1 MKCYRIWFRPATCFL
16 ASSLQ
21 SVIKIKLMKKL
32 FLLSVAT
39 FLIIAVTNAQ
49 AGFRLGIK
57 GGTNLTKF
65 SGQSFND
72 GFKAGYQL
80 GGFME
85 IDFSKSIGIQPE
97 VLFSESNGT
106 TASNLG
112 SVLTNLNSNQDVKL
126 NYLSIPILLRLN
138 ATKMLTFV
146 VGPQYSILINPHET
160 TLQNGQDA
168 FKSGD
173 FAAVAGLQINLAPL
187 RIYGR
192 YAIGLNNINDISNQ
206 DSWKSQ
212 QIQLGIGLKL

>member
-1 MKCYRIWFRPATCFL
+1 MKKIIL
-16 ASSLQ
+16 SSL
-21 SVIKIKLMKKL
+21 
-32 FLLSVAT
+32 A
-39 FLIIAVTNAQ
+39 LILISAASYAQ

-57 GGTNLTKF
+57 GGSNLTQL
-65 SGQSFND
+65 SGQSFDN
-72 GFKAGYQL
+72 GFKSGYQL

-97 VLFSESNGT
+97 VLFSETNTRTS
-106 TASNLG
+106 SNLG
-112 SVLTNLNSNQDVKL
+112 SILTNMNSNQDVKL
-126 NYLSIPILLRLN
+126 NYLSIPVLLRLN
-138 ATKMLTFV
+138 ANKMLTFV

-173 FAAVAGLQINLAPL
+173 FAMVGGLQINLSAF

-192 YAIGLNNINDISNQ
+192 YAVGLNNINDISNQ

-212 QIQLGIGLKL
+212 QIQLGIGIKL

>member
-1 MKCYRIWFRPATCFL
+1 
-16 ASSLQ
+16 
-21 SVIKIKLMKKL
+21 MKKII
-32 FLLSVAT
+32 LSCFA
-39 FLIIAVTNAQ
+39 LILISAASYSQ

-57 GGTNLTKF
+57 GGTNLTQL
-65 SGQSFND
+65 SGQSFDN
-72 GFKAGYQL
+72 GFKSGFQL

-97 VLFSESNGT
+97 VLFSETNTRTS
-106 TASNLG
+106 SNLG
-112 SVLTNLNSNQDVKL
+112 SVLTNMHSNQDVKL
-126 NYLSIPILLRLN
+126 NYLSIPVLLRLN
-138 ATKMLTFV
+138 ANKMLTFL

-173 FAAVAGLQINLAPL
+173 FAMVGGLQINLSAF

-192 YAIGLNNINDISNQ
+192 YAVGLNNINDISNQ

-212 QIQLGIGLKL
+212 QIQLGIGIKL

>member
-1 MKCYRIWFRPATCFL
+1 
-16 ASSLQ
+16 
-21 SVIKIKLMKKL
+21 MKKIVL
-32 FLLSVAT
+32 SLTAVLLISA
-39 FLIIAVTNAQ
+39 ASYAQ
-49 AGFRLGIK
+49 GFRLGIK
-57 GGTNLTKF
+57 GGTNLTKL
-65 SGQSFND
+65 SGQSFDN
-72 GFKAGYQL
+72 GFKSGYQL

-97 VLFSESNGT
+97 VLFNETSGRTAT
-106 TASNLG
+106 TLG
-112 SVLTNLNSNQDVKL
+112 SAFTTVQDVKL
-126 NYLSIPILLRLN
+126 NYLSIPVLLRLN

-173 FAAVAGLQINLAPL
+173 FAAVGGLQINLSAF

-192 YAIGLNNINDISNQ
+192 YVIGLNNINDVANQ

-212 QIQLGIGLKL
+212 QIQLGIGIKL

>member
-1 MKCYRIWFRPATCFL
+1 MKKIIL
-16 ASSLQ
+16 SSL
-21 SVIKIKLMKKL
+21 
-32 FLLSVAT
+32 A
-39 FLIIAVTNAQ
+39 LILISAASYAQ

-57 GGTNLTKF
+57 GGTNLTQL
-65 SGQSFND
+65 SGQSFDN
-72 GFKAGYQL
+72 GFKSGFQL

-85 IDFSKSIGIQPE
+85 IDFSKAIGIQPE
-97 VLFSESNGT
+97 VLFSETNTRTSP
-106 TASNLG
+106 NLG
-112 SVLTNLNSNQDVKL
+112 SILTNMNSNQDIKL
-126 NYLSIPILLRLN
+126 NYLSIPVLLRIN

-173 FAAVAGLQINLAPL
+173 FAMVGGLQINLSAF

-192 YAIGLNNINDISNQ
+192 YAVGLNNINDISNQ

-212 QIQLGIGLKL
+212 QIQLGIGIKL

>member
-1 MKCYRIWFRPATCFL
+1 MKKIIL
-16 ASSLQ
+16 SSL
-21 SVIKIKLMKKL
+21 
-32 FLLSVAT
+32 A
-39 FLIIAVTNAQ
+39 LILISAASYAQ

-57 GGTNLTKF
+57 GGTNLTQL
-65 SGQSFND
+65 SGQSFDN
-72 GFKAGYQL
+72 GFKSGFQL

-97 VLFSESNGT
+97 VLFSETNTRTS
-106 TASNLG
+106 SNLG
-112 SVLTNLNSNQDVKL
+112 SVLTNMNSNQDVKL
-126 NYLSIPILLRLN
+126 NYLSIPVLLRLN
-138 ATKMLTFV
+138 ANKMLTFV

-173 FAAVAGLQINLAPL
+173 FAMVGGLQINLSAF

-192 YAIGLNNINDISNQ
+192 YAGGLNNINDISNQ

-212 QIQLGIGLKL
+212 QIQLGIGIKL

>member
-1 MKCYRIWFRPATCFL
+1 MKKIIL
-16 ASSLQ
+16 SSL
-21 SVIKIKLMKKL
+21 V
-32 FLLSVAT
+32 
-39 FLIIAVTNAQ
+39 LILISAGSYAQ

-57 GGTNLTKF
+57 GGTNLTQL
-65 SGQSFND
+65 SGQSFDN
-72 GFKAGYQL
+72 GFKSGFQL

-97 VLFSESNGT
+97 VLFSETNTRTS
-106 TASNLG
+106 SNLG
-112 SVLTNLNSNQDVKL
+112 SVLTNMNSNQDVKL
-126 NYLSIPILLRLN
+126 NYLSIPVLLRLN
-138 ATKMLTFV
+138 ANKMLTFV

-173 FAAVAGLQINLAPL
+173 FAMVGGLQINLSAF

-192 YAIGLNNINDISNQ
+192 YAVGLNNINDISNQ

-212 QIQLGIGLKL
+212 QIQLGIGIKL

>member
-1 MKCYRIWFRPATCFL
+1 
-16 ASSLQ
+16 
-21 SVIKIKLMKKL
+21 MKKL
-32 FLLSVAT
+32 ILSLFAITV
-39 FLIIAVTNAQ
+39 IAAASYAQ
-49 AGFRLGIK
+49 AGIRLGIK
-57 GGTNLTKF
+57 GGTNLTQL
-65 SGQSFND
+65 SGQSFDN

-85 IDFSKSIGIQPE
+85 IDLTKSLGIQPE
-97 VLFSESNGT
+97 VLFSESAGR

-112 SVLTNLNSNQDVKL
+112 TVLTNLNSNQDVRL
-126 NYLSIPILLRLN
+126 NYLSIPVLLRIN
-138 ATKMLTFV
+138 ANKMLTFV

-173 FAAVAGLQINLAPL
+173 FAAVGGLQLNLSAF

-192 YAIGLNNINDISNQ
+192 YAIGLNNINDLANQ

-212 QIQLGIGLKL
+212 QIQLGIGLRLL